1 MTSRLIALA
10 GLALLVLLTVGL
22 TAKALMIAP
31 PPVGLRLATAQLA
44 VIGKVTKLADK
55 TVPAEMFQ
63 DDTQQMMIATV
74 RVEQTLLGKPV
85 KEIQVGF
92 VVPMENPGRP
102 PLGRPIFRGPR
113 VNLVVDQEAL
123 MLLKPHPKKKDVFI
137 AADLFSILN
146 KNDNPNFKNELAEVQ
161 KAAKVLSNPL
171 QALRAKTADE
181 RLFAAALLINR
192 YYTPEG
198 DDSKTEKVSTTES
211 KLILDILANADWKAP
226 ERGPGSY
233 ALNPQGLFFR
243 LNLSAKDG
251 WSQPADFNQIEVEAK
266 KWLKANS
273 GKYQLTRYVR
283 PKLSRDEID
292 PEP

>member
-1 MTSRLIALA
+1 MTSRLTALA
-10 GLALLVLLTVGL
+10 GLALLVLLTAGL

-55 TVPAEMFQ
+55 TVPAEMFN

-74 RVEQTLLGKPV
+74 RVEQTILGKPA

-92 VVPMENPGRP
+92 VVPMERPGRP

-146 KNDNPNFKNELAEVQ
+146 KKDNPSFKKELEEVQ

-171 QALRAKTADE
+171 QALRAKNADE

-211 KLILDILANADWKAP
+211 KLILDILAHADWKAP

-266 KWLKANS
+266 KWLKAHS

-283 PKLSRDEID
+283 PNLSRDEID